1 MTEWQEELRGLTRR
15 AESAVYG
22 VEIMSHRNRD
32 LVEFFIRYKL
42 SQRNHPSSLLRPDDA
57 KTDGDKAG
65 AAVSNGLLVNSRH
78 GAGPPPSGGDLDAV
92 KAALQ
97 DSADEFELLYTQ
109 AFSGLSSQ
117 LDITPDTA
125 YQSFKSVMD
134 EVFKDGVN
142 WGRVVALFAF
152 GGVLC
157 VECAEK
163 NMSDLVPRI
172 ADWMTTYLDE
182 HITPWI
188 ESEGGW
194 DSFGRIFGQGAA
206 AGTRTSGDTL
216 KRWLLVGVVVLT
228 GVLIGVLLAKKQ

>member
-1 MTEWQEELRGLTRR
+1 M
-15 AESAVYG
+15 
-22 VEIMSHRNRD
+22 EIMSHSNRE
-32 LVEFFIRYKL
+32 LVEFFICYKL
-42 SQRNHPSSLLRPDDA
+42 SQKNYPSSLLRPDDA
-57 KTDGDKAG
+57 RTEGDKANTTS
-65 AAVSNGLLVNSRH
+65 SNGLLANSRN
-78 GAGPPPSGGDLDAV
+78 GAGQPAAPLPPSGDLDAV

-117 LDITPDTA
+117 LDVTRDTA

-142 WGRVVALFAF
+142 WGRVVGLFAF

-163 NMSDLVPRI
+163 DMSDLVPRI

-182 HITPWI
+182 NISPWI
-188 ESEGGW
+188 ESAGGW
-194 DSFGRIFGQGAA
+194 DSFGKIFGQGAA
-206 AGTRTSGDTL
+206 AGARRSRETL
-216 KRWLLVGVVVLT
+216 KRWLLVGVVLLT
-228 GVLIGVLLAKKQ
+228 GVLIGVLVAKKQ

>member
-1 MTEWQEELRGLTRR
+1 
-15 AESAVYG
+15 
-22 VEIMSHRNRD
+22 MSHSNRE
-32 LVEFFIRYKL
+32 LVEFFICYKL
-42 SQRNHPSSLLRPDDA
+42 SQKNYPSSLLRPDDA
-57 KTDGDKAG
+57 RTEGDKANTT
-65 AAVSNGLLVNSRH
+65 VSNGLLVNSWN
-78 GAGPPPSGGDLDAV
+78 GGGQPVASPPPSGDLGAV

-142 WGRVVALFAF
+142 WGRVVGLFAF

-163 NMSDLVPRI
+163 DMSDLVPRV

-182 HITPWI
+182 HISPWI
-188 ESEGGW
+188 ESAGGW
-194 DSFGRIFGQGAA
+194 DTFGQIFGRGAA
-206 AGTRTSGDTL
+206 AGARRSGEML
-216 KRWLLVGVVVLT
+216 KRWLLVGVVLLT
-228 GVLIGVLLAKKQ
+228 GVLIGVLVAKKQ